1 MPLNTGKKVIND
13 CCFIDFNRKQNE
25 GKRIMQKLIR
35 IKTAN
40 EALYIGRLLP
50 KKSEK
55 TKKAQKQKHIYPY
68 KTKTKK
74 LFLLPYGEKSSKQK
88 KIYNKGKYKENEEKQ
103 DKT

>member
-25 GKRIMQKLIR
+25 EKRIMQKLIR

-50 KKSEK
+50 NNPKKR
-55 TKKAQKQKHIYPY
+55 KKRKNRSIS
-68 KTKTKK
+68 
-74 LFLLPYGEKSSKQK
+74 L
-88 KIYNKGKYKENEEKQ
+88 Q
-103 DKT
+103 DKNK

>member
-25 GKRIMQKLIR
+25 EKRIMQKSIR

-50 KKSEK
+50 KKPGKRKKRENRSIFILARQKTILIAVRRKKFK
-55 TKKAQKQKHIYPY
+55 TK
-68 KTKTKK
+68 
-74 LFLLPYGEKSSKQK
+74 
-88 KIYNKGKYKENEEKQ
+88 ENL
-103 DKT
+103 